1 MERASALALVTA
13 MSGALSGTLS
23 ACQSG
28 DRFAA
33 GEWEVEGWLE
43 TAGHESKADR
53 IRQTVTL
60 RPERAALPPAS
71 VFFGEFY
78 HGVKNVDVRFEA
90 GVIEGS
96 YQQGRV
102 DGIAAH
108 TVRFSGTY
116 SADSFDVSFDLGATG
131 LPVMQRVQGRR
142 LP

>member
-1 MERASALALVTA
+1 MKRASALALITA
-13 MSGALSGTLS
+13 MSGALS

-28 DRFAA
+28 DHFAA

-43 TAGHESKADR
+43 TAGHEGKADP

-60 RPERAALPPAS
+60 SPERAALPPAS

-78 HGVKNVDVRFEA
+78 HGVKNADVRFED
-90 GVIEGS
+90 GVVEGS

-108 TVRFSGTY
+108 AVRISGTY
-116 SADSFDVSFDLGATG
+116 SADSFDISFDLGATG
-131 LPVMQRVQGRR
+131 LPVVQRVQGRR
-142 LP
+142 LH